1 MKKIIL
7 VLLSAALLAACKKG
21 DSLPKKIFLSKII
34 VNEHLET
41 EYTYNSEGQ
50 LATEKLYDEH
60 SPYALVFRYEYNY
73 DASGNIQEVKCYQLP
88 DNKLVSRNLFT
99 LDNLGRLV
107 SNTYYTPNGAYP
119 GTFNTKIDHEYNKN
133 GRVIKQ
139 TWSDED
145 GEPGSYRNQS
155 YYPNGNMRSS
165 ETYWLYSGAPEK
177 VWGSSYGPSDT
188 TLPATF
194 YSIKAYPLNFYYN
207 QLVSSYINHF
217 TYDDGQVDGEWKEIM
232 SDRKFN
238 ARGLV
243 TGQKI
248 TSKQIIPAGPDAVK
262 TMKYEYV
269 EQ

>member
-50 LATEKLYDEH
+50 LAT
-60 SPYALVFRYEYNY
+60 
-73 DASGNIQEVKCYQLP
+73 
-88 DNKLVSRNLFT
+88 
-99 LDNLGRLV
+99 DNLGRIV

-155 YYPNGNMRSS
+155 YYPNGNMRTS